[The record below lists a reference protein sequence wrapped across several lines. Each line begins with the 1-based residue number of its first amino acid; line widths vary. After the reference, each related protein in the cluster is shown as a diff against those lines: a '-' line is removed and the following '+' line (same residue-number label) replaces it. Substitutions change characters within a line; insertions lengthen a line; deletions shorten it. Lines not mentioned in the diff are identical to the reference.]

1 MIRALIVLRFANEQ
15 AMGDQI
21 NFLDKSIILS

>member
-1 MIRALIVLRFANEQ
+1 MIRALVLRFPNEQ